1 MTEKRRCA
9 DCPFAAKTVPNGD
22 MYECVAPTP
31 VEDTYRTYY
40 GLFLGG
46 LEEIQQERPCRCY
59 FQDWHTDT
67 VLKEHLWFS
76 QKTIEALLAPTGAY
90 RATRKGNDIFWQD
103 EFEGELYQ
111 GCIDLENGKQYGA
124 LLNIPGF

>member
-1 MTEKRRCA
+1 M
-9 DCPFAAKTVPNGD
+9 
-22 MYECVAPTP
+22 
-31 VEDTYRTYY
+31 
-40 GLFLGG
+40 
-46 LEEIQQERPCRCY
+46 
-59 FQDWHTDT
+59 
-67 VLKEHLWFS
+67 
-76 QKTIEALLAPTGAY
+76 APTGAY

>member
-1 MTEKRRCA
+1 MSWLGIGLILEVLIEETGAGTGAKELGAKEQEQRMTEKRRCA

-76 QKTIEALLAPTGAY
+76 
-90 RATRKGNDIFWQD
+90 
-103 EFEGELYQ
+103 
-111 GCIDLENGKQYGA
+111 ENH
-124 LLNIPGF
+124 